1 MHALC
6 MHSAAVDQRMYVCA
20 HQLLTLL
27 ENLSFVLPH
36 LCCSPC
42 IRLATCPLFSFTPPL
57 LCCSTAL
64 VVGHKSHASSAK
76 TTNLASA
83 HAIEPVEHEAMTP
96 VSAKV
101 MVAQKALAQMP
112 SPEEAKAPQALN
124 LHTQRLQDD
133 SAPKSVSTISYFF
146 RVPLLLP
153 FSSLLPYFFF
163 FSIFFVISFP
173 LAALVLA
180 FLQCVPTCAA
190 CIAYFICVRL
200 LNSILH
206 PTPSPFLSPFLCLF
220 LSPCL

>member
-20 HQLLTLL
+20 HQLLTSL

-42 IRLATCPLFSFTPPL
+42 IRLATCPIFSLTPPL

-83 HAIEPVEHEAMTP
+83 HAMEPVEHEAMKP
-96 VSAKV
+96 VAAKV

-112 SPEEAKAPQALN
+112 APEEAKAPQALN

-133 SAPKSVSTISYFF
+133 SAPKSVSTISSFF
-146 RVPLLLP
+146 LVPLLP
-153 FSSLLPYFFF
+153 FASLYLVSFLYLNCRFISSCGSCPCFFAMRSYLRCMH
-163 FSIFFVISFP
+163 SIF
-173 LAALVLA
+173 
-180 FLQCVPTCAA
+180 
-190 CIAYFICVRL
+190 Y
-200 LNSILH
+200 
-206 PTPSPFLSPFLCLF
+206 LCQVVE
-220 LSPCL
+220 